1 MAFRHG
7 RLASLSV
14 GGTVIQTYLNN
25 EALNVTGET
34 ADTTTFGST
43 WRSAIAGLLGG
54 TVSGAGLYDPTA
66 TTGPMAVLWSAL
78 TGLVPVA
85 MLYYPGGNVSG
96 QRLYTFSALVTTIN
110 ETSAVADAV
119 QFTFDMLVTGAVT
132 PSVI

>member
-14 GGTVIQTYLNN
+14 GGTVIQAYLDT

-43 WRSAIAGLLGG
+43 WRSSIAGLLGG
-54 TVSGAGLYDPTA
+54 TVSGGGLYDPTA
-66 TTGPMAVLWSAL
+66 TTGPMAVLWAAL
-78 TGLVPVA
+78 TGLVPVTV
-85 MLYYPGGNVSG
+85 LYYPGGNVSG
-96 QRLYTFSALVTTIN
+96 QRLYTFTALMTSVN

-119 QFTFDMLVTGAVT
+119 RFTFDMQITA
-132 PSVI
+132 SVVPTVI